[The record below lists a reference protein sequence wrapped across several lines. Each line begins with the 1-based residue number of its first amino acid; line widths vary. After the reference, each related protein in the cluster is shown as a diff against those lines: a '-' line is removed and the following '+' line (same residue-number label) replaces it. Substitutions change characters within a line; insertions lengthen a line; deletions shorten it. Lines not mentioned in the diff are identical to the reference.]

1 MVEGIIIL
9 VVIVGVVL
17 LTSLF
22 KTVNM
27 STRTK
32 TVLATALSVV
42 GGVVADLSAK
52 GFDVSQYQGVDIL
65 TAALVVYG
73 GSQLIYNFIMK
84 GTSAGA
90 ALDAKLEEVGSSA
103 PAEED
108 PVNRE
113 GF

>member
-9 VVIVGVVL
+9 VAIIGVVL
-17 LTSLF
+17 MTSLF

-27 STRTK
+27 STKTK
-32 TVLATALSVV
+32 TAIATVLSVV
-42 GGVVADLSAK
+42 GGVITDLSAK
-52 GFDVSQYQGVDIL
+52 GFDVSQYAGVNIL

-84 GTSAGA
+84 GTSV
-90 ALDAKLEEVGSSA
+90 DAKLEEVGSSA